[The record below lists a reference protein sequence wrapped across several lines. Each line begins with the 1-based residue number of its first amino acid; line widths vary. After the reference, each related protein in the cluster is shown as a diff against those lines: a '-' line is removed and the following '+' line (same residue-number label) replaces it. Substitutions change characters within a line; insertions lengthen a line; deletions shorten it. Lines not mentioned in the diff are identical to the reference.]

1 MKKVNMKIFE
11 KRKPTFFEFALLII
25 GLAVFA
31 IGFIVINSLYNQQG
45 YVTWDLVIASLL
57 WLILLFH
64 LILASSS
71 QDIKEE
77 LGILIQKTN
86 VEIKLLR
93 NDINKNKRKGML
105 R

>member
-1 MKKVNMKIFE
+1 MKMFE

-31 IGFIVINSLYNQQG
+31 IGFYVINTLYKQQG
-45 YVTWDLVIASLL
+45 YVTWDLIIASLL

-77 LGILIQKTN
+77 LGILINQAN
-86 VEIKLLR
+86 EEIKLLR
-93 NDINKNKRKGML
+93 NDINRKKGML